1 LRLKSIKLA
10 GFKSF
15 VDPTH
20 VPLTSNMTAV
30 VGPNGCGKSNIIDAV
45 RWVMGESSAKHLR
58 GESMADVIFNGSVSR
73 KPVSRAAI
81 ELVFDNQDGRA
92 PGEFAK
98 YAEIS
103 VKREVT
109 RDGQSKYSLNG
120 TVCRRRDVTDLF
132 LGTGLGPRSYA
143 IIEQGMIAR
152 LVEAK
157 PEELRTYVEEAAGV
171 SKYKERRR
179 ETESRI
185 ARTRDNLAR
194 LMDLSDE
201 LGRQLDRLKR
211 QAESAKRYQE
221 LKRDERRAEAA
232 VLWINIQVHQTQQ
245 AELDAQ
251 LSEYARM
258 LATAEVDRIENERLR
273 IDAQVARTAA
283 AEALDHANTR
293 YYAHSATISRME
305 AQAAEYDRALTDRRQ
320 RQTSMAEEL
329 ATLEDLIQ
337 GDRIAM
343 RDAHARRDA
352 LVPDY
357 AALDASKQALQ
368 TALGEQTSRR
378 DALQRSRQSVQSEQQ
393 RVTQNVQS
401 AQSQC
406 ASLERQYNRDQ
417 SRHIQIQD
425 ALTHLAD
432 TDPAVIEDAKREA
445 DEAARRLSER
455 EQSVTDCRTILAD
468 AEANWGQAQGIF
480 RAAQSDEESALLAV
494 QRIERQLDAEFN
506 APSEMT
512 AWAATRDEI
521 QGQVIDSIDVPLA
534 HRDAFEA
541 ARGHWLSAWIVS
553 ALTPE
558 LVASMPPGA
567 TLVTSEQAQQLVEE
581 IPYYAAFDAALG
593 SGYSDQGLVFGR
605 GWCHRQQPTTQGILA
620 LQAARPAASH
630 ALEIASQTRV
640 AAMHAMQTAEAAVQ
654 QAKQTLQ
661 THERALN
668 DARTL
673 EMQVSHRVI
682 GLTAKAQEM
691 VDLRARLTEEYAQ
704 LASELTDL
712 EQQLSDAQTTHSNLI
727 RQRDRLGL
735 DLAPVDAEL
744 SSVVRAVQTLQQQR
758 DAIDRQRSQLDL
770 RQERVRA
777 EIEGLERQLIRSTE
791 QLAASRSR
799 YDAICGEIAHLEQHP
814 PFDRADLSRA
824 VQDSAQLEV
833 ALADARRVV
842 EDHDEQLRTLE
853 RIRDQLE
860 QQRSQWL
867 DAQQRAQMAQQALVI
882 QCQQWQAQLAPLLE
896 ARPVVQLEEYLQTH
910 DAVETIEA
918 ELTQIRARI
927 ERLGPIN
934 LVAVDEYQRELER
947 KTELDTQHAELIEAL
962 ETLEDA
968 IRKIDR
974 ETRQLFRQ
982 TFEAINQSFGAL
994 FPTLFGG
1001 GEAWLE
1007 LTDDDLLSTGV
1018 TIMARP
1024 PGKRNS
1030 TIYLLSGGEKALTAL
1045 ALVFSIFQLN
1055 PAPFCLLDEVDAPL
1069 DDANVGRYADA
1080 VAAMSERVQFI
1091 FITHNKLA
1099 MERAECLMGVT
1110 MSEPGVSRLVS
1121 VDIERAVEL
1130 VTTE

>member
-1 LRLKSIKLA
+1 MRLKSIKLA

-81 ELVFDNQDGRA
+81 ELVFDNHDGRA

-109 RDGQSKYSLNG
+109 RDGQSKYALNG

-152 LVEAK
+152 LIEAK

-194 LMDLSDE
+194 LTDLSDE

-221 LKRDERRAEAA
+221 LKREERRAEAA
-232 VLWINIQVHQTQQ
+232 VLWCNIQAHQRQQ
-245 AELDAQ
+245 AEVDAQ
-251 LSEYARM
+251 LAEYARM
-258 LATAEVDRIENERLR
+258 LATAETDRIQNEQSRLE
-273 IDAQVARTAA
+273 AQVARTLAA
-283 AEALDHANTR
+283 DALDQANTR
-293 YYAHSATISRME
+293 YYAQSATISRME
-305 AQAAEYDRALTDRRQ
+305 AQAAEYERALTDRRQ
-320 RQTSMAEEL
+320 RQASMADEL
-329 ATLEDLIQ
+329 ATLEKLIHA
-337 GDRIAM
+337 DRAAM
-343 RDAHARRDA
+343 TDAQSRRDT
-352 LVPDY
+352 LGPDY
-357 AALDASKQALQ
+357 AAIDARTAALH
-368 TALGEQTSRR
+368 TALAEQISRR
-378 DALQRSRQSVQSEQQ
+378 DALQRTRQSVQAEQQ
-393 RVTQNVQS
+393 RVTQDVQS
-401 AQSQC
+401 VQTQC
-406 ASLERQYNRDQ
+406 DVLQRQYTRDQ
-417 SRHIQIQD
+417 SRLTQIQD

-432 TDPAVIEDAKREA
+432 TDPVVIEQATQDAEK
-445 DEAARRLSER
+445 AARVLAER
-455 EQSVTDCRTILAD
+455 EQSVTQCRAILAE
-468 AEANWGQAQGIF
+468 AEANWGRAQDVL
-480 RAAQSDEESALLAV
+480 RAAQSDEDAALLAV
-494 QRIERQLDAEFN
+494 QRIDRQLDAEFS
-506 APSEMT
+506 APSDMM
-512 AWAATRDEI
+512 AWAATRDDI
-521 QGQVIDSIDVPLA
+521 QGQVIDSIDVPEE

-541 ARGHWLSAWIVS
+541 ARGRWLSAWVVS
-553 ALTPE
+553 ALTPD
-558 LVASMPPGA
+558 LVASMPPG
-567 TLVTSEQAQQLVEE
+567 VTVVTAEQAGRLVEE
-581 IPYYAAFDAALG
+581 VPYSATFDAELE
-593 SGYSDQGLVFGR
+593 SGYSDHGLRFGR
-605 GWCHRQQPTTQGILA
+605 GWCRREQPTTQGVLA
-620 LQAARPAASH
+620 LQAAKPAAGHALALANQARVAASH
-630 ALEIASQTRV
+630 A
-640 AAMHAMQTAEAAVQ
+640 MQAAEASVQ

-661 THERALN
+661 THERALREI
-668 DARTL
+668 RTV
-673 EMQVSHRVI
+673 EAQASHRVI

-691 VDLRARLTEEYAQ
+691 ADLRVRLTEEHAQ
-704 LASELTDL
+704 LASELTQV
-712 EQQLSDAQTTHSNLI
+712 EQQLSDAQKTRANLI
-727 RQRDRLGL
+727 LQRDRLGS
-735 DLAPVDAEL
+735 DLAPVDTEL
-744 SSVVRAVQTLQQQR
+744 SSVVRAVQALHQQR
-758 DAIDRQRSQLDL
+758 DDLDRQRSQLDL

-777 EIEGLERQLIRSTE
+777 ELEGLERQLIRSTE
-791 QLAASRSR
+791 QLTASRSR
-799 YDAICGEIAHLEQHP
+799 YEAMGHEIAHLEQHP
-814 PFDRADLSRA
+814 PFERDDLSRA
-824 VQDSAQLEV
+824 VQESAQFEA

-842 EDHDEQLRTLE
+842 EGHDDQLRTLE
-853 RIRDQLE
+853 RARDQLE
-860 QQRSQWL
+860 QQRRQWL
-867 DAQQRAQMAQQALVI
+867 DAQQGAQMAQQALAI
-882 QCQQWQAQLAPLLE
+882 QCQQWQDQLAPLLD
-896 ARPVVQLEEYLQTH
+896 AHPAAQLQEYLQTH
-910 DAVETIEA
+910 SGVETIEA
-918 ELTQIRARI
+918 ERAQIRARI
-927 ERLGPIN
+927 DRLGPIN
-934 LVAVDEYQRELER
+934 LVAVEEYQRELER
-947 KTELDTQHAELIEAL
+947 KAELDTQHAELIEAL
-962 ETLEDA
+962 DTLENA

-982 TFEAINQSFGAL
+982 TFDAINQSFGAL

-1001 GEAWLE
+1001 GDAWLE
-1007 LTDDDLLSTGV
+1007 LTDDDLLTTGV

-1045 ALVFSIFQLN
+1045 ALVFAIFQLN

-1080 VAAMSERVQFI
+1080 VAAMSAHVQFI